1 MEPDDVTRSELE
13 TLAFYEQRLARK
25 LLPMSQQERAVFL
38 IDLFGSRHFL
48 QIYERLCMQH
58 PELMRHNRERRL

>member
-1 MEPDDVTRSELE
+1 MEPDDVTRSELD

-38 IDLFGSRHFL
+38 IDLFGSRHSR
-48 QIYERLCMQH
+48 QIYERICMQH
-58 PELMRHNRERRL
+58 PELTGHNGRRL